1 MIKAV
6 PKFDESENDL
16 IVLKKCKK
24 KTNVA
29 FLGVTP
35 QKIVVSLKKAGFRL
49 FFGENPHFH
58 PFWPDIDSPVTYIVG
73 ELRISPF

>member
-16 IVLKKCKK
+16 IVLKKVQK
-24 KTNVA
+24 KTIFA

-58 PFWPDIDSPVTYIVG
+58 PFRPDIDSPVTYIVG
-73 ELRISPF
+73 ELWISPF